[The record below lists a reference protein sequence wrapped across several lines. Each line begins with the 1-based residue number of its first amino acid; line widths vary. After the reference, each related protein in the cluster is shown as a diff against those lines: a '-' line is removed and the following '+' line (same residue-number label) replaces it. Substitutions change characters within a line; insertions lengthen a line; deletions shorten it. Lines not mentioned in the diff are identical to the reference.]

1 VRDGFTAG
9 AIFTSEQRLTQ
20 ALGADAPHIMING
33 RAALTRLVGK
43 NVVINPGFVPMLTLE
58 PTDVAAYL
66 MTPGESSAG
75 PTQ

>member
-1 VRDGFTAG
+1 MKLADGGYRPAYNVQFATDMDSR
-9 AIFTSEQRLTQ
+9 AI
-20 ALGADAPHIMING
+20 
-33 RAALTRLVGK
+33 VGVAVT
-43 NVVINPGFVPMLTLE
+43 NVPSDHGSFVPMLTLE